1 MADGGRV
8 NPDMALFTTSTS
20 AILIIIIIIIII
32 IIVLQINSAD
42 YHVLINYRIMFSCV
56 SFSWSWPLH
65 VDNL

>member
-20 AILIIIIIIIII
+20 AILIIIIII